1 MTDPALSIKTDRGR
15 YYVHPGKQ
23 SQVPS
28 ITNIKD
34 MKNIPALK
42 YWAARECADYTAD
55 NVAKLAGL
63 NRDEVFQLV
72 KGAPF
77 QRTGKKNQSSLVGD
91 IVHNW
96 IDRTIKGEEVDPSV
110 YTGKDGREAEP
121 PLQARQ
127 MWRQFSGPGGFQDR
141 YKPKWVASEFTVWSD
156 TYGYA
161 GTGDWYAYIG
171 NALVLGDHKTG
182 NNVYPDTAMQLSA
195 LANADYILEVDGTEK
210 PLPKFDRFAVLHI
223 RPLHSK
229 LIPVEHTDEW
239 FKAFLGLKAC
249 FDCVVNYE
257 DETLVYAPKLEVRA

>member
-1 MTDPALSIKTDRGR
+1 MTDPALSIKTDKGR

-42 YWAARECADYTAD
+42 YWAARECADYAAD
-55 NVAKLAGL
+55 NVAKLAALG
-63 NRDEVFQLV
+63 REEIFTLV

-91 IVHNW
+91 IVHHW
-96 IDRTIKGEEVDPSV
+96 VDLTIKGEPVDTTM
-110 YTGKDGREAEP
+110 YTKKDGTVIQP
-121 PLQARQ
+121 PLQAKQ
-127 MWRQFSGPGGFQDR
+127 MWRQFSGPGGFLDR
-141 YKPKWVASEFTVWSD
+141 YRPKWIDSEFTVWSD
-156 TYGYA
+156 KFGYA
-161 GTGDWYAYIG
+161 GTADWSAHIG
-171 NALVLGDHKTG
+171 NALVLGDTKTG
-182 NNVYPDTAMQLSA
+182 NNVYPDTGMQLAA

-210 PLPKFDRFAVLHI
+210 PIPHFDRYAILHI

-249 FDCVVNYE
+249 FDAVVNYE